1 MSWRHSE
8 RGFTLIEVL
17 VVLALLAALVAIVS
31 PTLFNQLDR
40 GDSTQVAGDLTSVGS
55 AIKSFRVDV
64 SPVFP
69 GDAEDLVT
77 AIEAGTDEDV
87 EGTTY
92 NSGQANR
99 WSGPYL
105 EVEFTQGTDPAASGT
120 VAFGTGFSG
129 DVLADF
135 WVFNSASTATQNTDA
150 GPSNTT
156 GDWVAVRIDGLT
168 AAEFDAI
175 DEVVDGEIG
184 QGAGRFQWDGT
195 NTIAYYLA
203 AQR

>member
-1 MSWRHSE
+1 MSLRTSE

-40 GDSTQVAGDLTSVGS
+40 GDSTQVAGDLTSVAS
-55 AIKSFRVDV
+55 AVKSFRVDV
-64 SPVFP
+64 SPAFP

-77 AIEAGTDEDV
+77 AIEAGTDEDL
-87 EGTTY
+87 EGSTY

-105 EVEFTQGTDPAASGT
+105 EAEFTQGTDPAASGT
-120 VAFGTGFSG
+120 AAFGTGFSG

-135 WVFNSASTATQNTDA
+135 WIFDSSSTATQNTDA
-150 GPSNTT
+150 GASNTT
-156 GDWVAVRIDGLT
+156 GDWVAVRVDGLT
-168 AAEFDAI
+168 AAEFDDI

-184 QGAGRFQWDGT
+184 RDAGRFQWDDT
-195 NTIAYYLA
+195 NGIAYYLA